1 MQFTL
6 IDWVIMV
13 TFFVFSMLIGV
24 WSARQAS
31 KNYKAFFLAD
41 QNMSW
46 WLLGISLVATTFS
59 TDTPNLVTDLVRTQG
74 AFGNWVWWAFL
85 LTGMLTV
92 FLYAKLWR
100 RSGVMTDVEFYEL
113 RYSGPEAA
121 FLRGFRAAYLGLL
134 FNVFVMAT
142 VTLAAIK
149 IGGVMMGWTPLQT
162 VLIAASVTMIY
173 SALGG
178 LMGVLLTDLFQFII
192 AMVGSVLAAIYLINL
207 PEVGGLSNLL
217 SHPNVVP
224 KMTFLPDPSTI
235 GAGEILTIFLI
246 PIAVQWWA
254 SYYPGAEP
262 GGGSYVVQRML
273 SAKDEKNAVTA
284 TLLFQ
289 GMHYAL
295 RPWPWILVAFAS
307 LIIFPDVASI
317 AAKYPHLDPKIVKND
332 LAYPAM
338 MTFLPAGLIGM
349 VVTSLAAAYMSTM
362 SSQTNYGSSILVNDL
377 YHRFINP
384 NATDKDLV
392 WMGRFSTVLLMVLS
406 CTLALFLENA
416 LQAFDLI
423 LLIGAGTG
431 LIYLLRWFWWRIN
444 AMTEIVAMI
453 VSFIVALLLKFT
465 ALGTMV
471 PDWSHLIVTVAF
483 TSAAWL
489 LTAFLSKPTSDEK
502 LLSFYT
508 KIKPSGPGWGPVAA
522 KAQAAGLDISGV
534 KNDFGI
540 GLLCSVGGL
549 MCIYGLL
556 FATGFFLYGNIMAGL
571 VWLLI
576 AAAGI
581 LTIRKF
587 WNQLSFE

>member
-1 MQFTL
+1 MQFTS
-6 IDWVIMV
+6 IDWAIMV
-13 TFFVFSMLIGV
+13 AFFVFSMLIGV
-24 WSARQAS
+24 WSSRQAS

-59 TDTPNLVTDLVRTQG
+59 TDTPNLVTDIVRTQG

-162 VLIAASVTMIY
+162 VLIAASITMIY

-178 LMGVLLTDLFQFII
+178 LMGVLLTDLFQFVI
-192 AMVGSVLAAIYLINL
+192 AMLGSVFAAIYLVNL

-224 KMTFLPDPSTI
+224 KMTFLPDPSSI

-246 PIAVQWWA
+246 PVAVQWWA

-307 LIIFPDVASI
+307 LIVFPDVASI
-317 AAKYPHLDPKIVKND
+317 AAKYPHLDPQIIKND

-384 NATDKDLV
+384 NATDKELV
-392 WMGRFSTVLLMVLS
+392 WVGRLSTVLLMVLS
-406 CTLALFLENA
+406 CTMALFLENA

-444 AMTEIVAMI
+444 AMTEIVAMV
-453 VSFIVALLLKFT
+453 VSFVVALLLKFS
-465 ALGTMV
+465 ALGTVV
-471 PDWSHLIVTVAF
+471 PDWSHLIVTIAF
-483 TSAAWL
+483 TSVAWVI
-489 LTAFLSKPTSDEK
+489 TALVSKPTSDEK
-502 LLSFYT
+502 LISFYT
-508 KIKPSGPGWGPVAA
+508 KIKPSGPGWEPIAEKVR
-522 KAQAAGLDISGV
+522 AAGHDISGV
-534 KNDFGI
+534 KNDFGV

-549 MCIYGLL
+549 MSIYGLL
-556 FATGFFLYGNIMAGL
+556 FATGFILYGNWLSGVI
-571 VWLLI
+571 WLLV
-576 AAAGI
+576 AGGG
-581 LTIRKF
+581 LMTIRKY
-587 WNQLSFE
+587 WSSLSFE

>member
-1 MQFTL
+1 MQFTS
-6 IDWVIMV
+6 IDWAIMV
-13 TFFVFSMLIGV
+13 AFFVFSMLIGV
-24 WSARQAS
+24 WSSRQAS

-59 TDTPNLVTDLVRTQG
+59 TDTPNLVTDIVRTQG

-162 VLIAASVTMIY
+162 VLIAASITMIY

-178 LMGVLLTDLFQFII
+178 LMGVLLTDLFQFVI
-192 AMVGSVLAAIYLINL
+192 AMLGSVFAAIYLVNL

-224 KMTFLPDPSTI
+224 KMTFLPDPSSI
-235 GAGEILTIFLI
+235 GAGEIFTIFLI
-246 PIAVQWWA
+246 PVAVQWWA

-307 LIIFPDVASI
+307 LIVFPDVASI
-317 AAKYPHLDPKIVKND
+317 AAKYPHLDPQIIKND

-384 NATDKDLV
+384 NATDKELV
-392 WMGRFSTVLLMVLS
+392 WVGRLSTVLLMVLS
-406 CTLALFLENA
+406 CTMALFLENA

-444 AMTEIVAMI
+444 AMTEIVAMV
-453 VSFIVALLLKFT
+453 VSFVVALLLKFS
-465 ALGTMV
+465 ALGTVV

-483 TSAAWL
+483 TSVAWVI
-489 LTAFLSKPTSDEK
+489 TALVSKPTSDEK
-502 LLSFYT
+502 LISFYT
-508 KIKPSGPGWGPVAA
+508 KIKPSGPGWEPIAEKVR
-522 KAQAAGLDISGV
+522 AAGHDISGV
-534 KNDFGI
+534 KNDFGV

-549 MCIYGLL
+549 MSIYGLL
-556 FATGFFLYGNIMAGL
+556 FATGFILYGNWLSGVI
-571 VWLLI
+571 WLLV
-576 AAAGI
+576 AGGG
-581 LTIRKF
+581 LMTIRKY
-587 WNQLSFE
+587 WSSLSFE

>member
-1 MQFTL
+1 MQFTS
-6 IDWVIMV
+6 IDWAIMV
-13 TFFVFSMLIGV
+13 AFFVFSMLIGV
-24 WSARQAS
+24 WSSRQAS

-59 TDTPNLVTDLVRTQG
+59 TDTPNLVTDIVRTQG

-162 VLIAASVTMIY
+162 VLIAASITMIY

-178 LMGVLLTDLFQFII
+178 LMGVLLTDLFQFVI
-192 AMVGSVLAAIYLINL
+192 AMLGSVFAAIYLVNL

-224 KMTFLPDPSTI
+224 KMTFLPDPSSI

-246 PIAVQWWA
+246 PVAVQWWA

-307 LIIFPDVASI
+307 LIVFPDVASI
-317 AAKYPHLDPKIVKND
+317 AAKYPHLDPQIIKND

-384 NATDKDLV
+384 NATDKELV
-392 WMGRFSTVLLMVLS
+392 WVGRLSTVLLMVLS
-406 CTLALFLENA
+406 CTMALFLENA

-444 AMTEIVAMI
+444 AMTEIVAMV
-453 VSFIVALLLKFT
+453 VSFVVALLLKFS

-483 TSAAWL
+483 TSVAWVI
-489 LTAFLSKPTSDEK
+489 TALVSKPTSDEK
-502 LLSFYT
+502 LISFYT
-508 KIKPSGPGWGPVAA
+508 KIKPSGPGWEPIAE
-522 KAQAAGLDISGV
+522 KARAAGHDISGV
-534 KNDFGI
+534 KNDFGV

-549 MCIYGLL
+549 MSIYGLL
-556 FATGFFLYGNIMAGL
+556 FATGFILYGNWLSGVI
-571 VWLLI
+571 WLLV
-576 AAAGI
+576 AGGG
-581 LTIRKF
+581 LMTIRKY
-587 WNQLSFE
+587 WSSLSFE

>member
-1 MQFTL
+1 MQFTS
-6 IDWVIMV
+6 IDWAIMV
-13 TFFVFSMLIGV
+13 AFFVFSMLIGV
-24 WSARQAS
+24 WSSRQAS

-59 TDTPNLVTDLVRTQG
+59 TDTPNLVTDIVRTQG

-162 VLIAASVTMIY
+162 VLIAASITMIY

-178 LMGVLLTDLFQFII
+178 LMGVLLTDLFQFVI
-192 AMVGSVLAAIYLINL
+192 AMLGSVFAAIYLVNL

-224 KMTFLPDPSTI
+224 KMTFLPDPSSI
-235 GAGEILTIFLI
+235 GAGEIFTIFLI
-246 PIAVQWWA
+246 PVAVQWWA

-307 LIIFPDVASI
+307 LIVFPDVASI
-317 AAKYPHLDPKIVKND
+317 AAKYPHLDPQIIKND

-384 NATDKDLV
+384 NATDKELV
-392 WMGRFSTVLLMVLS
+392 WVGRLSTVLLMVLS
-406 CTLALFLENA
+406 CTMALFLENA

-444 AMTEIVAMI
+444 AMTEIVAMV
-453 VSFIVALLLKFT
+453 VSFVVALLLKFS

-483 TSAAWL
+483 TSVAWVI
-489 LTAFLSKPTSDEK
+489 TALVSKPTSDEK
-502 LLSFYT
+502 LISFYT
-508 KIKPSGPGWGPVAA
+508 KIKPSGPGWEPIAE
-522 KAQAAGLDISGV
+522 KARAAGHDISGV
-534 KNDFGI
+534 KNDFGV

-549 MCIYGLL
+549 MSIYGLL
-556 FATGFFLYGNIMAGL
+556 FATGFILYGNWLSGVI
-571 VWLLI
+571 WLLV
-576 AAAGI
+576 AGGG
-581 LTIRKF
+581 LMTIRKY
-587 WNQLSFE
+587 WSSLSFE

>member
-1 MQFTL
+1 MQFTS
-6 IDWVIMV
+6 IDWAIMV
-13 TFFVFSMLIGV
+13 AFFVFSMLIGV
-24 WSARQAS
+24 WSSRQAS

-59 TDTPNLVTDLVRTQG
+59 TDTPNLVTDIVRTQG

-162 VLIAASVTMIY
+162 VLIAASITMIY

-178 LMGVLLTDLFQFII
+178 LMGVLLTDLFQFVI
-192 AMVGSVLAAIYLINL
+192 AMLGSVFAAIYLVNL

-224 KMTFLPDPSTI
+224 KMTFLPDPSSI
-235 GAGEILTIFLI
+235 GAGEIFTIFLI
-246 PIAVQWWA
+246 PVAVQWWA

-307 LIIFPDVASI
+307 LIVFPDVASI
-317 AAKYPHLDPKIVKND
+317 AAKYPHLDPQIIKND

-384 NATDKDLV
+384 NATDKELV
-392 WMGRFSTVLLMVLS
+392 WVGRLSTVLLMVLS
-406 CTLALFLENA
+406 CTMALFLENA

-444 AMTEIVAMI
+444 AMTEIVAMV
-453 VSFIVALLLKFT
+453 VSFVVALLLKFS
-465 ALGTMV
+465 ALGTVV

-483 TSAAWL
+483 TSVAWVI
-489 LTAFLSKPTSDEK
+489 TALVSKPTSDEK
-502 LLSFYT
+502 LISFYT
-508 KIKPSGPGWGPVAA
+508 KIKPSGPGWEPIAE
-522 KAQAAGLDISGV
+522 KARAAGHDISGV
-534 KNDFGI
+534 KNDFGV

-549 MCIYGLL
+549 MSIYGLL
-556 FATGFFLYGNIMAGL
+556 FATGFILYGNWLSGVI
-571 VWLLI
+571 WLLV
-576 AAAGI
+576 AGGG
-581 LTIRKF
+581 LMTIRKY
-587 WNQLSFE
+587 WSSLSFE